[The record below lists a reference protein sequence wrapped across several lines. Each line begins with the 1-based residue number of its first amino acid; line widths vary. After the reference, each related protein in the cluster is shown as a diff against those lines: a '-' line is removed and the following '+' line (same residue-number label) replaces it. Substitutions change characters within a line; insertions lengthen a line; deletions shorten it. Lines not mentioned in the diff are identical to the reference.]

1 MNETNHKKTIDRFAK
16 KVFISKSDIAVLKA
30 ASNFTDS
37 INAEWEYYYYH
48 FYYDINIVGNFIQL
62 KRVDENTN
70 KSSDSINN
78 CGNRGFFSHPIDE
91 FAHFVSSKF
100 KEKEFFSTFINER
113 PKSSQI
119 DLSDIGNQSDNVAFL
134 HAMGAAGESES
145 TSRQKFVEHLKNCF
159 SEYLFIE
166 QPKRALFM
174 LGIALHGIMD
184 SFTPS
189 HMGFQKYSDQ
199 DWGLHAQGDVIPFRD
214 DEVKDYRAKK
224 GQTVFFDPGQFALG
238 TTGEQFLASTKKGYN
253 SNNHINDK
261 EFEMFRIFAEIGSL
275 TDDVDIQAIL
285 NKGKD
290 LSEAIAYNP
299 KRDSQNVYEPR
310 SLRKLNEI
318 LINKTFPDAA
328 FIYSDTAINTCAQVY
343 EYLTKEK
350 NNVYDDYKDKEKRKT
365 VIDNALN
372 IWRNNYDDKDLKM
385 VRNHHLNQCFY
396 KKGSSFMEKF
406 GNYLIERDQN
416 NPFGGNNKI

>member
-16 KVFISKSDIAVLKA
+16 KVVISKSDITILKA

-37 INAEWEYYYYH
+37 INAEWEYFYYH
-48 FYYDINIVGNFIQL
+48 FYYDINVVGNYIQL

-78 CGNRGFFSHPIDE
+78 CGNRGFLSHPIDE

-100 KEKEFFSTFINER
+100 QEKEFFSTFINER

-119 DLSDIGNQSDNVAFL
+119 DPFDIGNQSDNVAFL
-134 HAMGAAGESES
+134 HAMGAAGEDES
-145 TSRQKFVEHLKNCF
+145 TSRQKFEEHLKNCF
-159 SEYLFIE
+159 SEYLFIDH
-166 QPKRALFM
+166 PKKALFM

-189 HMGFQKYSDQ
+189 HMGFQKYTEQ

-253 SNNHINDK
+253 SNDHINDK

-285 NKGKD
+285 NRKKD
-290 LSEAIAYNP
+290 LSETITHNP
-299 KRDSQNVYEPR
+299 KRDSQNVYETR
-310 SLRKLNEI
+310 SCRKLNEI
-318 LINKTFPDAA
+318 LNDKTFPDAA
-328 FIYSDTAINTCAQVY
+328 FIYSDAAINTCAQVY
-343 EYLTKEK
+343 EYLIKEK
-350 NNVYDDYKDKEKRKT
+350 NITYKDYKDNKKRNT
-365 VIDNALN
+365 IIDNAVN
-372 IWRNNYDDKDLKM
+372 IWRINYDEEKINKVRTAHIKLKLYDK
-385 VRNHHLNQCFY
+385 
-396 KKGSSFMEKF
+396 KK
-406 GNYLIERDQN
+406 
-416 NPFGGNNKI
+416 